1 MKKPILLFLLIFIV
15 VFGVFMSGCQK
26 SSSPTAVATAGPTD
40 DSKLKIKGSFN
51 NVSSTGVSSLE
62 AVEVA
67 KVIVFNNEG
76 QYSIS
81 NVTDGSFEV
90 STDKD
95 KPVGMVFADVSNHY
109 VGYLT
114 LSNGVESLPL
124 NSLGDGVSS
133 INLGA
138 LSFTASAAEPSHNP
152 LGSEIPISASD
163 ISAYAFS
170 NGTFASLVNNPDVDG
185 NGTIDVLED
194 VFYRYFIM
202 YGVAGGTF
210 NGTDLTPTINSPVTI
225 KGYRLTVVIANSSG
239 IYPATIGMQGT
250 VGSGIE
256 STSSEI
262 NNIGTMNSSYTMAWI
277 EKIPPAGN
285 YIASYDSTTLTFAV
299 PDQSNIIKYQALAL
313 PTVILNGDDTIHEI
327 NWVYKLS
334 DGSATIDPRVLID
347 KLLIEINGSA
357 ATQLYNSPTFT
368 TDITDHILTN
378 QTIAWSDVTS
388 ISMAYNDIFG
398 NHIVVDYIK

>member
-1 MKKPILLFLLIFIV
+1 
-15 VFGVFMSGCQK
+15 
-26 SSSPTAVATAGPTD
+26 
-40 DSKLKIKGSFN
+40 
-51 NVSSTGVSSLE
+51 
-62 AVEVA
+62 
-67 KVIVFNNEG
+67 
-76 QYSIS
+76 
-81 NVTDGSFEV
+81 
-90 STDKD
+90 
-95 KPVGMVFADVSNHY
+95 
-109 VGYLT
+109 
-114 LSNGVESLPL
+114 
-124 NSLGDGVSS
+124 
-133 INLGA
+133 
-138 LSFTASAAEPSHNP
+138 
-152 LGSEIPISASD
+152 
-163 ISAYAFS
+163 
-170 NGTFASLVNNPDVDG
+170 
-185 NGTIDVLED
+185 
-194 VFYRYFIM
+194 
-202 YGVAGGTF
+202 
-210 NGTDLTPTINSPVTI
+210 
-225 KGYRLTVVIANSSG
+225 
-239 IYPATIGMQGT
+239 
-250 VGSGIE
+250 
-256 STSSEI
+256 
-262 NNIGTMNSSYTMAWI
+262 MNSSYTMAWI